1 MAHHWPRVH
10 TEAPGLSSG
19 RSREGLGYKLYWSD
33 TEWSDIA
40 QCRDLR
46 FATFR
51 PGLAMGGKHE
61 SIVKAKQLRQ
71 YNAYFTDKR
80 GKHIQLHR
88 YILGHANWGEI
99 TWGRKGVIIKRD

>member
-1 MAHHWPRVH
+1 
-10 TEAPGLSSG
+10 
-19 RSREGLGYKLYWSD
+19 
-33 TEWSDIA
+33 
-40 QCRDLR
+40 
-46 FATFR
+46 
-51 PGLAMGGKHE
+51 MGGKHE
-61 SIVKAKQLRQ
+61 SIGKAKQLRQ